1 MMNLVRS
8 VRKLVWWKQIV
19 VVVMLL
25 LIVLTWS
32 AVCIILG
39 SYLVP

>member
-1 MMNLVRS
+1 MMNLVQS
-8 VRKLVWWKQIV
+8 VRKLVWWKQLV
-19 VVVMLL
+19 VLLMLI